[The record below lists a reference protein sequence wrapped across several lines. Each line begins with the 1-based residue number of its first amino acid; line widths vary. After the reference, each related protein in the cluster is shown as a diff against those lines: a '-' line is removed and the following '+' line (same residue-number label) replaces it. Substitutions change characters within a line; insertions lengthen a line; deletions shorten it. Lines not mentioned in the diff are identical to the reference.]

1 MISIIA
7 GKYKG
12 RKLSY
17 FNSNQVRPTLAKVRK
32 SVFDILGPL
41 DGKKVLDLYSG
52 VGSLGIEALSRGAI
66 HLTAVEKNP
75 KVFKILLTN
84 INKICND
91 DNVKI
96 HRMDVTKFL
105 NMNKNKYDIIFADP
119 PYTDLNFF
127 EIKESISNFLNEKGV
142 FCMEMKKTKNIVF
155 DNDIRIKNY
164 GNTQVA
170 IWQTN

>member
-1 MISIIA
+1 M
-7 GKYKG
+7 K
-12 RKLSY
+12 
-17 FNSNQVRPTLAKVRK
+17 P
-32 SVFDILGPL
+32 
-41 DGKKVLDLYSG
+41 
-52 VGSLGIEALSRGAI
+52 LSRGAI

-170 IWQTN
+170 IWQIN

>member
-119 PYTDLNFF
+119 PYKDLNFF

-170 IWQTN
+170 IWQIN